1 MADTERPSNAAARLL
16 NSLRADR
23 YIARNFADELF
34 QLGSLIDAQD
44 RTIALSHAAGQEV
57 DGWLEDWS
65 MPGHRITRAS
75 VGPQPDPF
83 PPKVG
88 MTCTGTR
95 PLYLAPAVARS
106 EGEE

>member
-1 MADTERPSNAAARLL
+1 MANALELLRMARCPNTDCINGGYYGPQGEPTECQWCAE
-16 NSLRADR
+16 RA
-23 YIARNFADELF
+23 
-34 QLGSLIDAQD
+34 
-44 RTIALSHAAGQEV
+44 IALSHAAGQEV